1 MIDQY
6 NHIVLYDGDC
16 GFCNFWV
23 QWILNNDSHD
33 RFSFASLQSHY
44 GQDFLRNNGLKTEDF
59 DTLYF
64 ISGGLYY
71 KKMYA
76 VIKIGQILGGAYAG
90 LVSLRILP
98 KLVLDKI
105 YDKVAE
111 NRKKIAGESCL
122 LPTPEQRKKFINGN
136 A

>member
-1 MIDQY
+1 MNNY
-6 NHIVLYDGDC
+6 NNIVLYDGDC

-23 QWILNNDSHD
+23 QWILNRDLHD
-33 RFSFASLQSHY
+33 RFRFASLQSQY
-44 GQDFLRNNGLKTEDF
+44 GQDFLRNHGLKTEDF

-64 ISGGLYY
+64 ISDGHFY

-76 VIKIGQILGGAYAG
+76 VIRIGQIMGGAYAG
-90 LVSLRILP
+90 LTALRVLP
-98 KLVLDKI
+98 KILLNKI

-122 LPTPEQRKKFINGN
+122 LPTPEQRRKFIVESR
-136 A
+136 